1 MCVDYRSKIV
11 LSTFILVAE
20 TPAEVM
26 ARRAGISTI
35 LVSWATPSSALVVGY
50 EVWANV
56 SNGTQHT
63 TLPQATTTQ
72 TSLTFTN
79 VSPTLNYTF
88 YVVAFDNGGNDFSSG
103 NSSGSASGILLPS
116 PRSATT
122 EIQFP
127 GKKSY
132 IIIINY

>member
-35 LVSWATPSSALVVGY
+35 LVSWATPSSALAVGY

-88 YVVAFDNGGNDFSSG
+88 YVVAFDNGGNNF
-103 NSSGSASGILLPS
+103 SSGSASGVVLPS

>member
-35 LVSWATPSSALVVGY
+35 LVSWATPSSALAVGY

-63 TLPQATTTQ
+63 TLSQATTTQ

-88 YVVAFDNGGNDFSSG
+88 YVVAFDNGGNNF
-103 NSSGSASGILLPS
+103 SSGSASGVVLPS